1 MMLNLPYQ
9 KEYTWLTITSLFP
22 FNMKQKILFY
32 VLIFSVL
39 INLYLISDYGKRLTY
54 AQTKIDR
61 QTEKITQLKDSIEV
75 LQQPIVVPE
84 ATE

>member
-1 MMLNLPYQ
+1 
-9 KEYTWLTITSLFP
+9 
-22 FNMKQKILFY
+22 
-32 VLIFSVL
+32 VL

>member
-1 MMLNLPYQ
+1 
-9 KEYTWLTITSLFP
+9 
-22 FNMKQKILFY
+22 MKQKILFY